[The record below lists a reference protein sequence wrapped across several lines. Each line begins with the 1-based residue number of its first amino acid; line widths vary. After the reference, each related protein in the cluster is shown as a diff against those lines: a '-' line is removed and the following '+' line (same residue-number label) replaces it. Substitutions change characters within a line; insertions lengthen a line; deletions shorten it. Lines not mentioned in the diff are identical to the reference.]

1 MKERNKPLTDPERA
15 LQALLDGDIPG
26 LSDDEIAELL
36 AFNQKLQTEYDHS
49 PWLAAQW
56 TVEQAQ
62 RHYGFE
68 IDPDLL
74 EPFV

>member
-1 MKERNKPLTDPERA
+1 MKEMSEPLSNPQGA
-15 LQALLDGDIPG
+15 FKALLDGDIPG
-26 LSDDEIAELL
+26 LSDDEKDELL

-62 RHYGFE
+62 RHHGFE